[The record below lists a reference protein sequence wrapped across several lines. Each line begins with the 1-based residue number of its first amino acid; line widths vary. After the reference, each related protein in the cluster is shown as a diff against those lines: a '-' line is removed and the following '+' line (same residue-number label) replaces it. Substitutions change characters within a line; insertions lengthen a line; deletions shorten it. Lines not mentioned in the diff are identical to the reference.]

1 MNKEQGAAERDYR
14 LVKAVFTGLR
24 DKGII
29 TDAELS
35 ALKKECVR
43 RLKPMVGGCKKP
55 TPHEIRCRFQ
65 GINSHYK

>member
-29 TDAELS
+29 TNDELS
-35 ALKKECVR
+35 ALKKECV
-43 RLKPMVGGCKKP
+43 LKLHPIVG
-55 TPHEIRCRFQ
+55 ELEV
-65 GINSHYK
+65 NSIAEEKNYTG

>member
-29 TDAELS
+29 TNDELS
-35 ALKKECVR
+35 ALKKECV
-43 RLKPMVGGCKKP
+43 LKLNPIVG
-55 TPHEIRCRFQ
+55 ELEV
-65 GINSHYK
+65 NSIAEEKNYTG